1 MNKKHVTL
9 VFLLL
14 VISFGKIISQV
25 TLEWVARYNSQ
36 SNGDD
41 YARAMALDSSGNV
54 YVTGLDGDSPE
65 GFVTLK
71 INTSGQT
78 VWTSRYSGGLS
89 IVAQPKSIG
98 VDRHGNVY
106 VGAEDVSYILVSYD
120 TDGNERWVKRYSG
133 SGAGHSVLYD
143 LAVDDNNLNLIT
155 TGRGPFLNEPNGCLT
170 INVNYDT
177 GDSIWSRKY
186 TQTWAGCE
194 AIDLGSY
201 IGLSGDS
208 RETLLSGMDFL
219 TLSYD
224 INGNLRWAQTWN
236 GPGNRWDAAADI
248 ASDKNG
254 NVYVTGYATM
264 DSTFDQDIV
273 TIKYDSEGNQKWVR
287 FYDGDPSLP
296 SNAQGY
302 FVKTDLL
309 GNLIVAG
316 GEKGKA
322 TSVDYC
328 TIKYDSLGN
337 QLWHR
342 TYNGPAN
349 QSDYIEGVAVD
360 KYGSTYITG
369 TANETTNLYKI
380 YTIKYDKD
388 GKQVWLEKYPAYD
401 TISAP
406 KAIIVDN
413 NLNVYIAGRISGPGG
428 YGNIIVLKYSQLT
441 SVEPI
446 SSEVPD
452 GFKLYQNYPNPFNS
466 ITNIKYQ
473 ITNSSY
479 VIIKVYDIFGM
490 EVATL
495 ANEKKEPGEHQ
506 VEWDAGGLA
515 SGVYYYR
522 MISGKNIETKKAL
535 LIK

>member
-1 MNKKHVTL
+1 
-9 VFLLL
+9 
-14 VISFGKIISQV
+14 
-25 TLEWVARYNSQ
+25 
-36 SNGDD
+36 
-41 YARAMALDSSGNV
+41 MALDSSGNV
-54 YVTGLDGDSPE
+54 YVTGQDGDSPP

-71 INTSGQT
+71 INSSGQI
-78 VWTSRYSGGLS
+78 VWVIRYSGGMA
-89 IVAQPKSIG
+89 IKATPKSIA
-98 VDRHGNVY
+98 VDLYGNVY
-106 VGAEDVSYILVSYD
+106 VGASDVDYLVIKYD
-120 TDGNERWVKRYSG
+120 SSGVEQWVRRFRG
-133 SGAGHSVLYD
+133 SGGGINSLND
-143 LAVDDNNLNLIT
+143 LATEDISMSIIH
-155 TGRGPFLNEPNGCLT
+155 TGYATFNSGFSGCFTNRSNYSNGDSVWSRRYTPNPTICGRIVIDIFKN
-170 INVNYDT
+170 INVSGISNIAVLAPD
-177 GDSIWSRKY
+177 
-186 TQTWAGCE
+186 
-194 AIDLGSY
+194 DL
-201 IGLSGDS
+201 
-208 RETLLSGMDFL
+208 L

-236 GPGNRWDAAADI
+236 GPGNRRDVAADI

-264 DSTFDQDIV
+264 DSTFDEDIV
-273 TIKYDSEGNQKWVR
+273 TIKYDSEGNQEWVR

-309 GNLIVAG
+309 GNVIVAG
-316 GEKGKA
+316 GEKGKG
-322 TSVDYC
+322 TSVDFC

-388 GKQVWLEKYPAYD
+388 GNQVWLEKYPAYD
-401 TISAP
+401 TVSAP
-406 KAIIVDN
+406 KAIIVDK
-413 NLNVYIAGRISGPGG
+413 NLNVYIAGEIGVAG
-428 YGNIIVLKYSQLT
+428 YNNDIIVLKYSQLT
-441 SVEPI
+441 SVEQI
-446 SSEVPD
+446 KDKVPD
-452 GFKLYQNYPNPFNS
+452 GYKLYQNYPNPFNS

-479 VIIKVYDIFGM
+479 VIIKVYEIFGR

-495 ANEKKEPGEHQ
+495 VDEKKEPGEHQ

-515 SGVYYYR
+515 SGVSSKGARQPSVGLGYASGVYYYR

-535 LIK
+535 FLK